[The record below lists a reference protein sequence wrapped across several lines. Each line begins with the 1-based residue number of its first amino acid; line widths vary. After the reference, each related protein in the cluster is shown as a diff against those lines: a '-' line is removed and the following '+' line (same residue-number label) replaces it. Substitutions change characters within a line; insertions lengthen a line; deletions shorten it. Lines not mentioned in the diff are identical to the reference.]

1 MRLLQSC
8 HCGHIP
14 SGKERYRNIGNIQKY
29 IDKAKKRAR
38 GRTMGGG
45 YADCGKI
52 YNSVKI

>member
-29 IDKAKKRAR
+29 IDKGEKK
-38 GRTMGGG
+38 GHVEGQWEVDH
-45 YADCGKI
+45 ADCGKNI
-52 YNSVKI
+52 